1 MERRSRLEEC
11 RLLWQLYWNM
21 AVESRSRLEDS
32 RLLWQ
37 FYWNMAEEE
46 ASSGGHLRRDAQ
58 VGRGEEEQARG
69 GQAALAVLL
78 EHGRGEQGRI
88 EDSRPLWQFH

>member
-1 MERRSRLEEC
+1 MVKLAVERRSKFKES
-11 RLLWQLYWNM
+11 RLLWQSYWSM

-46 ASSGGHLRRDAQ
+46 ASSGREEAGHHT
-58 VGRGEEEQARG
+58 GRLVTITGEETQMTMN
-69 GQAALAVLL
+69 
-78 EHGRGEQGRI
+78 
-88 EDSRPLWQFH
+88 